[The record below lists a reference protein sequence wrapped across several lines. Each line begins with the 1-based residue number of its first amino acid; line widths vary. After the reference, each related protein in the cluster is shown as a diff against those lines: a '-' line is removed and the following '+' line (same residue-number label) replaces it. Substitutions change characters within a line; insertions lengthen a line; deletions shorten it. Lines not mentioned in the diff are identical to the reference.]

1 MVDNAEA
8 VESSSQDTKKSLNIL
23 VVDDNVFNLDIIVE
37 YMEDEGH
44 NTVCCEHAVAA
55 WKFMEEKGDEVDLIL
70 LDRMMPHMDGMTFFD
85 KLKRSDFKDVP
96 VVMISAMADA
106 NSVQEGKDA
115 GIFGYITKPFE
126 RESLLQVIEEASKTI
141 PDKN

>member
-1 MVDNAEA
+1 
-8 VESSSQDTKKSLNIL
+8 
-23 VVDDNVFNLDIIVE
+23 
-37 YMEDEGH
+37 
-44 NTVCCEHAVAA
+44 
-55 WKFMEEKGDEVDLIL
+55 MEEKGDEVDLIL